1 MDALEKHFLATRTAR
16 AVQAG
21 LDISEPSQQAECLG
35 CHRVTAVRRR
45 RMNTAYV
52 NEESNWV
59 TCCDECFAETVE
71 HFADLWATYYS

>member
-1 MDALEKHFLATRTAR
+1 
-16 AVQAG
+16 
-21 LDISEPSQQAECLG
+21 
-35 CHRVTAVRRR
+35 
-45 RMNTAYV
+45 MNTAYV